1 MEGTER
7 TIAAFFDVD
16 NTLIRG
22 ASSYHLAREL
32 YRRGFFRF
40 SDIFFAARHAALYTL
55 FGESVPRVTAVR
67 ERALATIKG
76 HRVAEIISIGEE
88 VYTRVLAPRI
98 VLGTKLL
105 LDEHLGAGHE
115 VWLVTATPLE
125 LSEHI
130 AARLGATGALG
141 SRAEAHNGVYTGRL
155 QAPFLHGRM
164 KAEAIVQLAEAR
176 NIDTVAS
183 YAYGD
188 SINDV
193 PLLESVGNPVAVN
206 PEPRLRAYARRRG
219 WEIVT
224 FPQSRRRLM
233 TGLGR
238 GLRSASL
245 AGALWA
251 GAMIVRSLRKQ

>member
-1 MEGTER
+1 MSEQDR
-7 TIAAFFDVD
+7 KVAAFFDVD

-32 YRRGFFRF
+32 YRRGFFQL
-40 SDIFFAARHAALYTL
+40 SDILFAARHAALYTL
-55 FGESVPRVTAVR
+55 FGETLPRINAVR

-88 VYTRVLAPRI
+88 VYSRVLAPRI
-98 VLGTKLL
+98 VAGTKDI
-105 LDEHLGAGHE
+105 LDEHLRRGHE

-141 SRAEAHNGVYTGRL
+141 TRAEHRDGVYTGRL
-155 QAPFLHGRM
+155 EAPFLHGRV
-164 KAEAIVQLAEAR
+164 KAEEITRLAEER
-176 NIDTVAS
+176 NLDQRRS
-183 YAYGD
+183 FAYGD

-193 PLLESVGNPVAVN
+193 PLLEAVGNPVAVN
-206 PEPRLRAYARRRG
+206 PEPRLRAYARARG
-219 WEIVT
+219 WKIVT

-238 GLRSASL
+238 GLRSASV
-245 AGALWA
+245 AGAVWVA
-251 GAMIVRSLRKQ
+251 ATIVRSLRK